1 LRFPKESLHFY
12 SPAQRQKASHHAGR
26 FTVTKKIWRERLSVA
41 IDICGPFILAVK
53 GRSPKP
59 RRFIERLSLDLG
71 ELLGLNFF

>member
-1 LRFPKESLHFY
+1 M
-12 SPAQRQKASHHAGR
+12 
-26 FTVTKKIWRERLSVA
+26 WWERLSVA

-53 GRSPKP
+53 GCSPKP